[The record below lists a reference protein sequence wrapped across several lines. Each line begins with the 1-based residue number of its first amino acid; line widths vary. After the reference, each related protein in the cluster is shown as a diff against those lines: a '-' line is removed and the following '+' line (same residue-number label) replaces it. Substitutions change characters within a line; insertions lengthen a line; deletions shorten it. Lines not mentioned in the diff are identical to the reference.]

1 MTQPAFD
8 FGDEALDDPTNP
20 TFTVG
25 ELADAVNQALRRT
38 FNDGVWVRGEIQGW
52 NERGGHA
59 YFSLADDT
67 PGRQAVV
74 RVQFFAPAR
83 QRLRPLLAKHRL
95 RLGDGMKVRIFGY
108 LDFYAPGGQLGLKL
122 ADLDPRFTLGDLAQQ
137 RDQVL
142 RRLAADGALDANRR
156 HRLSAVPLRIGIV
169 TSAGTAAW
177 HDFHDELRRS
187 GLGFRLLL
195 ADTRV
200 QGPEAGRRVARAIR
214 ALSTHATAHRNDE
227 QGLDVLVVIRGGGS
241 RNELATFDA
250 EPIARAIAEAPIPVL
265 TGLGHEIDRSVADE
279 VAHTSLK
286 TPTACAAALVQAV
299 SSYLAGAEQRYAGIV
314 TVAADR
320 LRGSDRDVLERAHR
334 VARRTQAA
342 VERADERLAVRMTH
356 LRSCAVRPFAAGDV
370 RLAQASSRLAA
381 RPHQLLAAEERHLD
395 ALGCPD
401 PRPRSRQ
408 RAGARLDDHPARR
421 RTHRSFARRP
431 RRRRR
436 PHHSVRGR
444 DEHQPRHLRRGRRMT
459 TDDRSTQD
467 TGPGYAQ
474 ALDELDGILR
484 ELEGSDVDVDRL
496 ADRVARA
503 TELIAIC
510 RQRIGAAR
518 LRIDEVIADLDGGEE
533 ERGHP

>member
-8 FGDEALDDPTNP
+8 FGDAALDDPTNP

-38 FNDGVWVRGEIQGW
+38 FTDGVWVRGEIQGW

-95 RLGDGMKVRIFGY
+95 RLTDGMKVRIFGY

-156 HRLSAVPLRIGIV
+156 HRLSAVPLRVGVV

-214 ALSTHATAHRNDE
+214 ALSAHALMHRNDE
-227 QGLDVLVVIRGGGS
+227 EGLDVLVVIRGGGS

-250 EPIARAIAEAPIPVL
+250 EPIARAIAEAPVPVL

-286 TPTACAAALVQAV
+286 TPTACAGALVQLV
-299 SSYLAGAEQRYAGIV
+299 STYLAGAEQRFAGIV
-314 TVAADR
+314 AMAADR
-320 LRGSDRDVLERAHR
+320 VRGSERELVERAHR
-334 VARRTQAA
+334 ISRRTQAA
-342 VERADERLAVRMTH
+342 VERADERLAVRVAQ
-356 LRSCAVRPFAAGDV
+356 LRSCSVRPIAAGESRV
-370 RLAQASSRLAA
+370 AQASGRLVA
-381 RPHQLLAAEERHLD
+381 RPRQLIVAEERHLD
-395 ALGCPD
+395 AL
-401 PRPRSRQ
+401 
-408 RAGARLDDHPARR
+408 AAR
-421 RTHRSFARRP
+421 
-431 RRRRR
+431 
-436 PHHSVRGR
+436 VR
-444 DEHQPRHLRRGRRMT
+444 
-459 TDDRSTQD
+459 
-467 TGPGYAQ
+467 
-474 ALDELDGILR
+474 ALDPVNVLARGWTITRHADGRIVR
-484 ELEGSDVDVDRL
+484 SPVDVDVDDVL
-496 ADRVARA
+496 ITQFATGSTTSRVTNDAEDA
-503 TELIAIC
+503 T
-510 RQRIGAAR
+510 
-518 LRIDEVIADLDGGEE
+518 
-533 ERGHP
+533 

>member
-95 RLGDGMKVRIFGY
+95 RLSDGMKVRIFGY

-214 ALSTHATAHRNDE
+214 ALSTHALAHRNDE

-299 SSYLAGAEQRYAGIV
+299 STLP
-314 TVAADR
+314 
-320 LRGSDRDVLERAHR
+320 
-334 VARRTQAA
+334 RRCRAA
-342 VERADERLAVRMTH
+342 VR
-356 LRSCAVRPFAAGDV
+356 GD
-370 RLAQASSRLAA
+370 
-381 RPHQLLAAEERHLD
+381 RH
-395 ALGCPD
+395 G
-401 PRPRSRQ
+401 
-408 RAGARLDDHPARR
+408 
-421 RTHRSFARRP
+421 
-431 RRRRR
+431 RRR
-436 PHHSVRGR
+436 PLARVR
-444 DEHQPRHLRRGRRMT
+444 
-459 TDDRSTQD
+459 S
-467 TGPGYAQ
+467 
-474 ALDELDGILR
+474 
-484 ELEGSDVDVDRL
+484 
-496 ADRVARA
+496 
-503 TELIAIC
+503 
-510 RQRIGAAR
+510 
-518 LRIDEVIADLDGGEE
+518 
-533 ERGHP
+533 